1 MGSGRRGI
9 VLGSPEDGVPVLRTR
24 SARRRR
30 VLMPLLIVILVGI
43 VALLLAGR
51 GQQTQIIGAGSTLAQ
66 PLIERSAAAFR
77 SVQVADDPSRTAQTG
92 NDWVLD
98 GSGIQ
103 YEPVGSLGGVMR
115 LADPEVDF
123 AVVDYPLSADGLA
136 ELGAAQFPLALGAVA
151 VVHNLDL
158 PVGQALRLDAPTVA
172 QIYLGR
178 VTRWNDPAITALNP
192 DLALPELA
200 ITAVHRSDG
209 SGSTYGFT
217 GYLSAGSPDWAAG
230 PGAGTTI
237 SWPAGTGAER
247 TGGLID
253 AVRGVPG
260 SIGYVEQ
267 GQAQRAGLRI
277 AALRNPAGRFAEPGG
292 PGMLAAVG
300 GHDWSGRDDYVT
312 ALSPAGDPQAYPLT
326 VAIYAV
332 VKRSP
337 EFRQDTER
345 TLRYLAFVMEEYDG
359 AAQDLGYLPLPPAAA
374 HAVQGYWATVVT
386 PRP

>member
-1 MGSGRRGI
+1 
-9 VLGSPEDGVPVLRTR
+9 VLGSADDGVPVLRTR
-24 SARRRR
+24 SARLRRI
-30 VLMPLLIVILVGI
+30 LMPLLILIVVGL

-77 SVQVADDPSRTAQTG
+77 SVQAADNPSRAGRTG

-103 YEPVGSLGGVMR
+103 YEPVGSLGGIMR

-123 AVVDYPLSADGLA
+123 AMSDYPLSAEGLA
-136 ELGAAQFPLALGAVA
+136 QLGAVQLPIALGAVA

-158 PVGQALRLDAPTVA
+158 PAGQALQLDAPTVA
-172 QIYLGR
+172 SIYLGR
-178 VTRWNDPAITALNP
+178 TTRWNDPAIAALNP
-192 DLALPELA
+192 GLTLPDLD

-209 SGSTYGFT
+209 SGSTHGFT

-230 PGAGTTI
+230 PGTSNTI
-237 SWPAGTGAER
+237 NRPTGTGAER
-247 TGGLID
+247 TGGLIE
-253 AVRGVPG
+253 AVRGTPG
-260 SIGYVEQ
+260 AIGYVEQ
-267 GQAQRAGLRI
+267 GQAQRAGLRV
-277 AALRNPAGRFAEPGG
+277 AALRNAAGRFTVPGAAA
-292 PGMLAAVG
+292 MSAAVA

-312 ALSPAGDPQAYPLT
+312 PLSTADDAQAYPIT
-326 VAIYAV
+326 AAIYAV

-337 EFRQDTER
+337 QFRQDTER

-374 HAVQGYWATVVT
+374 QAVQAYSATALT
-386 PRP
+386 PGA

>member
-1 MGSGRRGI
+1 M
-9 VLGSPEDGVPVLRTR
+9 LGSSDDGVPVLRTR
-24 SARRRR
+24 GALWRR
-30 VLMPLLIVILVGI
+30 VLMPLLIVVLVGI

-66 PLIERSAAAFR
+66 PLIERSAAEFR
-77 SVQVADDPSRTAQTG
+77 NVQTADDPSRTAQTG

-98 GSGIQ
+98 GSGVQ
-103 YEPVGSLGGVMR
+103 YEPVGSLGGIMR

-123 AVVDYPLSADGLA
+123 AVADYPLSADGLA
-136 ELGAAQFPLALGAVA
+136 RLGAAQSPIALGAVA
-151 VVHNLDL
+151 VVHNLEL
-158 PVGQALRLDAPTVA
+158 PAGAVLRLDAPTVA
-172 QIYLGR
+172 RIYLGQ

-192 DLALPELA
+192 GLPLPELA

-230 PGAGTTI
+230 PGAANAI

-253 AVRGVPG
+253 AVRGSPG
-260 SIGYVEQ
+260 AIGYLEQ

-277 AALRNPAGRFAEPGG
+277 AALRNPAGRFTEPTG
-292 PGMLAAVG
+292 PSMLAAIA
-300 GHDWSGRDDYVT
+300 GHDWSGRDDHVT
-312 ALSPAGDPQAYPLT
+312 PLSTADDPQAYPVT

-337 EFRQDTER
+337 QFRQDTER

-374 HAVQGYWATVVT
+374 QAVQGYWATVVT